1 MFPLTVVPRGT
12 TKLVVRFETLARH
25 SSKMRDGGSVAVDDL
40 VEKAFEEGRGA
51 ARPTKWRI

>member
-1 MFPLTVVPRGT
+1 MTVVPRGT